1 MATTLAVLFFVL
13 MALTVPLCFSM
24 GLGATIALL
33 LDGSIPPVVI
43 VQRMFA
49 GSDSTTLLA
58 IPFYILAGNL
68 MEEAGISTQ
77 LVNLARALV
86 GHIRGSFGMVTV
98 VAEYFFSGLSGS
110 TTADVSAIGSL
121 MIPAMRRAGYRA
133 EDSVAIVAA
142 ATSMGSLVPPSLGM
156 IVMASVMEISV
167 GALFFAGFVPAAAIA
182 VVLMMLIYFQA
193 RRTGMPV
200 GERASWRGMAIA
212 LKDSALALLMP
223 VIIFGGILG
232 GLTTATEAGAVAC
245 LYAFVVG
252 AFVFRTINLPALQR
266 LAIKS
271 ALLTGVVMFLVA
283 TATVFAWILT
293 TQQVPQRLGDIV
305 FSVSRD
311 PNAFLAMSSLIFML
325 IGGLLDGVP
334 AMLILLPI
342 FAPMASAVGLN
353 PLHFAIV
360 MYTAIN
366 IGLFLPPIGVCFLL
380 SCALGGLSM
389 EKAVRAFLPYL
400 VALVVGMVI
409 VAAFPALTLFLPEV
423 TGLAG
428 QR

>member
-167 GALFFAGFVPAAAIA
+167 GALFFAGFVPA
-182 VVLMMLIYFQA
+182 
-193 RRTGMPV
+193 
-200 GERASWRGMAIA
+200 
-212 LKDSALALLMP
+212 
-223 VIIFGGILG
+223 
-232 GLTTATEAGAVAC
+232 
-245 LYAFVVG
+245 
-252 AFVFRTINLPALQR
+252 
-266 LAIKS
+266 
-271 ALLTGVVMFLVA
+271 
-283 TATVFAWILT
+283 
-293 TQQVPQRLGDIV
+293 
-305 FSVSRD
+305 
-311 PNAFLAMSSLIFML
+311 
-325 IGGLLDGVP
+325 
-334 AMLILLPI
+334 
-342 FAPMASAVGLN
+342 
-353 PLHFAIV
+353 
-360 MYTAIN
+360 
-366 IGLFLPPIGVCFLL
+366 
-380 SCALGGLSM
+380 
-389 EKAVRAFLPYL
+389 
-400 VALVVGMVI
+400 
-409 VAAFPALTLFLPEV
+409 
-423 TGLAG
+423 
-428 QR
+428 